1 MEIARITIYDESL
14 WYGDRD
20 EYTAAGYDNVMT

>member
-1 MEIARITIYDESL
+1 MEIVRIAVYGKPL

-20 EYTAAGYDNVMT
+20 EYTAAGYDNV